1 MKQFI
6 TTLFL
11 FSSLV
16 LFGQGGISGV
26 VLDEN
31 GGPLPGANVVIE
43 NTSTGVS
50 TDFDGNFTIN
60 ANSGEVLVISYIG
73 YTSEYITVG
82 NQDSITVSLQLD
94 NELEEVVVTA
104 LGFAAVR
111 DQQGSTSSV
120 IATDDV
126 IRSAEPTVVN
136 ALSGKAS
143 GVRITRSNG
152 DPGAGSTIR
161 IRGANT
167 IDGSIQPLIIVDGVP
182 MDNTTSYAGGNN
194 ITGSNGGVTQGS
206 RLNDINPNDIESV
219 QVLKGAS
226 AGALYGS
233 KAANGVVVITTK
245 KGSRGEAKITFKSSY
260 SFDEISERI
269 EMQDTWGQGR
279 SGVFGTNRAE
289 SWGDWIPGRSGS
301 MDTYKSGAFFTAEN
315 GTVYKA
321 IDDKNSTQTYVD
333 ENFDS
338 VFGTGHALQND
349 LTISGGGDNSTYFFS
364 LGHLDQDGMIK
375 NATYERTNARLN
387 YEAKLNDK
395 ITLSSKMAY
404 TFTKSNRIQQSS
416 NVSGLMLGL
425 LRTPP
430 DFDGRD
436 YKGTYTSSG
445 GTEYVNRGRSYR
457 KPIGQSSNQ
466 SYTNPLW
473 TVNEQTS
480 LTKVNRITVTPQLT
494 IKPTNWFSIITRGNV
509 DVADDKRT
517 YFFPVGDAS
526 SRANG
531 QFQED
536 VLDIRNSS
544 LDIIGKANFDLFDN
558 INLTATA
565 GWSYNDRKYNRIS
578 GNITGFLVNSSKQ
591 TTALNTSSEASSFDN
606 YRSFRRS
613 NRGYGVLNLDVA
625 NELFLNVSGALE
637 SASTIDGSFFYPA
650 ADVAW
655 VVTESAIQSDAIS
668 FAKLRGSWGQVGV
681 QPSAHKFETLAE
693 GGFGYSTYSDPLDSN
708 LFGGGFRLDNNLG
721 NPNLEPEIKT
731 EWEIGADLRFLDDRM
746 SLSFTYYDNII
757 EGILLDVTLSPSSGY
772 ATQYGNYGEM
782 TNIGMEIDWGYDI
795 IDEADFGLSTAINW
809 SRNDNEVTDLYGTET
824 INLSPGASVSSR
836 AIVGYPLG
844 TLYGTGSKTNP
855 DGSLDLNSNGF
866 PQITSS
872 PIVLGDPN
880 PDWRAGVS
888 MNMRYKKWRLNAV
901 LEHSHGGEF
910 SPRTLWVLNRFGTTA
925 ETANRLTLDQPLV
938 NYRGNT
944 IAAGTT
950 VRGNIKDFGG
960 GPVLL
965 DENWYRTGIGGGFGD
980 NQAYNFSI
988 ADATWTKLRD
998 LSLSYIWDDSRIKS
1012 LGLSDVILT
1021 FTGRDL
1027 ININEVDGI
1036 DPEINTKGVSVA
1048 QGVEYFTN
1056 PQTKGFLFS
1065 LTINY

>member
-11 FSSLV
+11 FSSVV
-16 LFGQGGISGV
+16 LFGQGGVNGV

-31 GGPLPGANVVIE
+31 GGPLPGANVIIE

-60 ANSGEVLVISYIG
+60 ASSGDVLVISYIG

-126 IRSAEPTVVN
+126 VRSAEPTVVN

-301 MDTYKSGAFFTAEN
+301 MDTYKTGAFFTAEN

-321 IDDKNSTQTYVD
+321 IDDKNSQETFVD

-494 IKPTNWFSIITRGNV
+494 IKPTNWFSVIARGNV

-544 LDIIGKANFDLFDN
+544 LDLIGKANFDLADN

-591 TTALNTSSEASSFDN
+591 TTALNTSAEASSFEN

-625 NELFLNVSGALE
+625 NELFINVSGALE

-650 ADVAW
+650 TDVAW
-655 VVTESAIQSDAIS
+655 VLTERAMQPGAIS

-782 TNIGMEIDWGYDI
+782 TNIGVEVDWGYDI

-836 AIVGYPLG
+836 AIVGHPLG

-901 LEHSHGGEF
+901 IEHSHGGEF

-938 NYRGNT
+938 NYKGST
-944 IAAGTT
+944 IPAGTT
-950 VRGNIKDFGG
+950 VRGNIKDFGA

-998 LSLSYIWDDSRIKS
+998 LSLSYVWDDSRIKS

>member
-1 MKQFI
+1 MKQII

-11 FSSLV
+11 FSSIV

-60 ANSGEVLVISYIG
+60 ASSGDVLVISYIG
-73 YTSEYITVG
+73 YTSEFITVG
-82 NQDSITVSLQLD
+82 NQDSISISLQLD

-111 DQQGSTSSV
+111 DQQGSTSSI

-126 IRSAEPTVVN
+126 VRSAEPTVVN

-245 KGSRGEAKITFKSSY
+245 KGSRGEARITFKSAY
-260 SFDEISERI
+260 SFDQISERI

-289 SWGDWIPGRSGS
+289 SWGDWIPGRSGLA
-301 MDTYKSGAFFTAEN
+301 DTYNSGAFFTAAN

-321 IDDKNSTQTYVD
+321 IDDKNSTQTFVD

-338 VFGTGHALQND
+338 VFGTGNALQND

-364 LGHLDQDGMIK
+364 LGHLDQDGIIR
-375 NATYERTNARLN
+375 NANYERTNVRLN

-404 TFTKSNRIQQSS
+404 TYTESNRIQQSS
-416 NVSGLMLGL
+416 NVSGMMLGL

-457 KPIGQSSNQ
+457 KQLGQSTNQ

-517 YFFPVGDAS
+517 YFFPLGDAS

-536 VLDIRNSS
+536 VIDIRNSS
-544 LDIIGKANFDLFDN
+544 LDIIGKANFDLTDN

-565 GWSYNDRKYNRIS
+565 GWSYNDRKYNRVS
-578 GNITGFLVNSSKQ
+578 GNITGFLVNSKKQ
-591 TTALNTSSEASSFDN
+591 TTALNTSAEASSFEN
-606 YRSFRRS
+606 FRSFRRS

-625 NELFLNVSGALE
+625 NELFINVSGALE
-637 SASTIDGSFFYPA
+637 SASTISGSFFYPA
-650 ADVAW
+650 TDIAW
-655 VVTESAIQSDAIS
+655 VLTESAMQPGAIS

-757 EGILLDVTLSPSSGY
+757 EGILLDVTLSPSSGFS
-772 ATQYGNYGEM
+772 TQYGNYGEM
-782 TNIGMEIDWGYDI
+782 TNQGMEIDWGYDI

-809 SRNDNEVTDLYGTET
+809 STNENEVTDLYGTET

-836 AIVGYPLG
+836 AIVGHPLG

-888 MNMRYKKWRLNAV
+888 MNMRYKNWRLNAV
-901 LEHSHGGEF
+901 LEHSHGGVF

-938 NYRGNT
+938 NYKGAT

-998 LSLSYIWDDSRIKS
+998 LSLSYVLDNSRIKS

-1048 QGVEYFTN
+1048 QCVEYFTN

-1065 LTINY
+1065 LTLNY

>member
-60 ANSGEVLVISYIG
+60 ANSGQVLVISYIG
-73 YTSEYITVG
+73 YNSEYITVG

-544 LDIIGKANFDLFDN
+544 LDIIGKANFDLADN

-655 VVTESAIQSDAIS
+655 VVSESAIQSDAIS

>member
-60 ANSGEVLVISYIG
+60 ANSGQVLVISYIG
-73 YTSEYITVG
+73 YNSEYITVG

-544 LDIIGKANFDLFDN
+544 LDIIGKANFDLADN

-650 ADVAW
+650 ADLAW
-655 VVTESAIQSDAIS
+655 VITESAIQSDAIS